1 MQMLIEV
8 YIVKISFKHLNIQ
21 LYKVFWPLKYLSSI
35 TLMTTSETDG
45 SFKSS
50 KLVQIPYVNDNSK
63 EKRINLVFYAA
74 LKLISQTLVIGIK
87 AAVHSSSKS
96 CRPSFFTSTKHLTRW
111 IFQKIP
117 EYF

>member
-1 MQMLIEV
+1 
-8 YIVKISFKHLNIQ
+8 
-21 LYKVFWPLKYLSSI
+21 
-35 TLMTTSETDG
+35 MTTSETDG

-87 AAVHSSSKS
+87 VAVHPSSPLQNTSHAGFSKRS
-96 CRPSFFTSTKHLTRW
+96 LSISRTKC
-111 IFQKIP
+111 
-117 EYF
+117 